1 MLISNISFPFCEK
14 KEEKNKKSNSYIN
27 LLFHFSS
34 IYIYLLEAQTP
45 ASILWGTC

>member
-14 KEEKNKKSNSYIN
+14 KEEKKKN
-27 LLFHFSS
+27 LIPTLIYFFILV